1 MLDPVSRA
9 TTNPVTDCG
18 SGENDSG
25 LESPGKIRTPE
36 YPHFVIRRRLPPFAA
51 LRAFEAAA
59 RYGNFKK
66 AAEDLCL
73 SASAISH
80 QVRSL
85 EEFLGLKLF
94 NRDSGK
100 PVLTTSGMAY
110 LESINDVFDR
120 LDAAT
125 NRLAVRGDRR
135 ELVINVSP
143 SLLSCWLLARLPTYK
158 ASNPDVDIKFLGSY
172 QPLEFGA
179 GDIDMAIRYGS
190 GEWQGVRSVF
200 LMHDELF
207 LVTSPEMA
215 KRLPPLDRIEE
226 LKEFTFIYCAQHL
239 DEWQQWAGM
248 ASFPIDKIKS
258 RLEFESRSL
267 VLEAV
272 AGGLGIAIG
281 RMPSALTFLE
291 SGKICAPYPLRLRT
305 QAAYYLVYPEH
316 HEQYANVKSFQAWL
330 LDESQVFDGLIT

>member
-1 MLDPVSRA
+1 
-9 TTNPVTDCG
+9 VT
-18 SGENDSG
+18 
-25 LESPGKIRTPE
+25 
-36 YPHFVIRRRLPPFAA
+36 RRRLPPFAA

-125 NRLAVRGDRR
+125 NRLALRGDRR
-135 ELVINVSP
+135 ELVVNVFP

-179 GDIDMAIRYGS
+179 GEIDLAIRYGD
-190 GEWQGVRSVF
+190 GEWPGVRSVF

-207 LVTSPEMA
+207 LVASPETA
-215 KRLPPLDRIEE
+215 RKLPPLNRIAE
-226 LKEFTFIYCAQHL
+226 LTEFTFIHCAQ
-239 DEWQQWAGM
+239 DVEEWQQWAGM
-248 ASFPIDKIKS
+248 ASFPIDAIKS
-258 RLEFESRSL
+258 RLEFDSRSL

-272 AGGLGIAIG
+272 AGSLGIAIG
-281 RMPSALTFLE
+281 RMPSALSFLE
-291 SGKICAPYPLRLRT
+291 SGKICSPYPLRLRT
-305 QAAYYLVYPEH
+305 RAAYYLVYPEH
-316 HEQYANVKSFQAWL
+316 HEQYANVRSFQAWL
-330 LDESQVFDGLIT
+330 LDESQVFDGLVT